1 LYRSSYNDD
10 KEPMKVLV
18 VDDSPLMQRAI
29 KSLVELDKNIKVIE
43 VASNGREAIRLA
55 RMLKPDVI
63 TLDINMP
70 ELDGLSVLKVLIQE
84 EIAPIIVV
92 SIITQKEAPVT
103 YEALEYGAFDYVPK
117 PIDESWNAL
126 EFGRELREKIILA
139 YVQAKKSAILHKLAE
154 ERFTLMKK
162 EGRKKP
168 SEKKDIYQVM
178 ESRVVDFYG
187 VGIGI
192 STGGP
197 KNIYDVLPP
206 LPSNLNAA
214 IFVVQHMPPFFTK
227 QYAEHLDN
235 YCQMKVLHAEDGMV
249 VAPGNVYVAQG
260 GFHLTLER
268 NEEKLVIRLASEPK
282 HTFMPSAD
290 VTLSSIAKAFREK
303 SIGIIMTGM
312 GNDGVEGLAEIK
324 KAGGLCFAESEETAI
339 VFGMPKEAVKAGVV
353 DKVLPSYAMPEEII
367 KTVGTVK
374 AENCQA

>member
-1 LYRSSYNDD
+1 MYSNFHNND
-10 KEPMKVLV
+10 KEPIKVLV
-18 VDDSPLMQRAI
+18 VDDSPLMQRVI

-55 RMLKPDVI
+55 KMLKPDVI

-70 ELDGLSVLKVLIQE
+70 ELDGLSVLKILVRE
-84 EIAPIIVV
+84 KIAPIIVV
-92 SIITQKEAPVT
+92 SIITQKEAPIT
-103 YEALEYGAFDYVPK
+103 YETLEYGAFDYVPK
-117 PIDESWNAL
+117 PINESWNAL

-139 YVQAKKSAILHKLAE
+139 YMQAKKSAILHKLAE
-154 ERFTLMKK
+154 ERFTLI
-162 EGRKKP
+162 KKP
-168 SEKKDIYQVM
+168 VHKKDVYQRI
-178 ESRVVDFYG
+178 EARIVDFYG

-197 KNIYDVLPP
+197 KNIYNVLPP

-235 YCQMKVLHAEDGMV
+235 YCQMKVLHAEDGMLV
-249 VAPGNVYVAQG
+249 VPGNVYVAQG

-268 NEEKLVIRLASEPK
+268 NEEKLVIRLANEPK

-290 VTLSSIAKAFREK
+290 VTLSSIAKVFREK

-324 KAGGLCFAESEETAI
+324 KVGGLCFAESEETAI
-339 VFGMPKEAVKAGVV
+339 VFGMPKEAIKAGVV
-353 DKVLPSYAMPEEII
+353 DKVLPSYMMPEEII

-374 AENCQA
+374 TENDQA